1 MNKTKTAILC
11 MLVFAGTSL
20 LSACG
25 NKGPLYTTTQENAEN
40 AENAIQENTQNTEEK
55 KK

>member
-1 MNKTKTAILC
+1 MNKTKMTIFCVLI
-11 MLVFAGTSL
+11 FAGSVL

-25 NKGPLYTTTQENAEN
+25 NKGPLYTTTQEDA
-40 AENAIQENTQNTEEK
+40 QQNEEK

>member
-1 MNKTKTAILC
+1 MNKTKITIFC
-11 MLVFAGTSL
+11 MLIFAGSTL

-25 NKGPLYTTTQENAEN
+25 NKGPLYTTTQEE
-40 AENAIQENTQNTEEK
+40 AIENTEK

>member
-11 MLVFAGTSL
+11 MLFFAGTSL

-40 AENAIQENTQNTEEK
+40 AIQENTQNTEEK